1 MSAIPVPSASF
12 SSTTS
17 AQQNKRTSR
26 FTREQVWR
34 SLDHFRQLAK
44 ADWRESRYGLVGLIL
59 LLSSSLIVIAYYT
72 NHPNPEVYSDTTE
85 YLAATQHIM
94 TSGKLVDPMR
104 LPGYPL
110 FIALVFLVGGQGNLA
125 AVSIVQGILFVIAVL
140 EIYIITCMVT
150 QRAWM
155 GLIVGLLVTSNTY
168 LLTFIK
174 PVLSEGFSFWVVTSL
189 ALAILLFMRTLRV
202 SYFWLIAA
210 FLLMAFM
217 TRPEWIYAPVLL
229 FAFLLMLAGRHG
241 KFRRLAPHALA
252 AVFVLYGVL
261 GAYIYENA
269 ALNGYAGVSIV
280 QRINLLGKVMQ
291 YDMQNEAPP
300 QYATLTQ
307 EINAYHK
314 SGAHSPYAF
323 AELYPE
329 VAANNW
335 ALADSYATSIVKNHP
350 IEFALKTVPVFLG
363 LTPLNDYYY
372 ESQVS
377 VQGPFG
383 SQLFIL
389 EDLSQRV
396 ILLYRFFPLFALMWL
411 GLLLWRRTARS
422 RLVEMM
428 GMLSLIGLY
437 ELLLIAVGGY
447 EAYARLHSAFTP
459 LMLVVICGSL
469 LLGLTYLARRVM
481 KLPITGS
488 LARLWPRIWWVW
500 GGTIVGGIIVSAM
513 LTLLRHG
520 FAALLHLHTWS
531 GYSFVFDHPFRSFI
545 VLGLLALFTYY
556 IYQAHRLKALG
567 ASIGRAGSDFS
578 PDRDAAHAD
587 DRIDTAPGEAT
598 LARQPEG

>member
-1 MSAIPVPSASF
+1 MSDTAIPSISF
-12 SSTTS
+12 LSTTS
-17 AQQNKRTSR
+17 VQQKKRPSR
-26 FTREQVWR
+26 STRERLWPY
-34 SLDHFRQLAK
+34 LHHFRQMVK
-44 ADWRESRYGLVGLIL
+44 NDWRTSRYGLLGLIL
-59 LLSSSLIVIAYYT
+59 LLCSSLIVIAYYT

-94 TSGKLVDPMR
+94 TNGKLIDAMR

-110 FIALVFLVGGQGNLA
+110 FIAVGFLIGGQGNLA
-125 AVSIVQGILFVIAVL
+125 AVSIIQGILFVIAVL

-150 QRAWM
+150 HRAWM
-155 GLIVGLLVTSNTY
+155 GLIVGLLVASNTY

-174 PVLSEGFSFWVVTSL
+174 PLLSEGFSLWIVTSL
-189 ALAILLFMRTLRV
+189 ALAIFLFMRTLRIR
-202 SYFWLIAA
+202 YFWLIAA

-229 FAFLLMLAGRHG
+229 FAFLLMLARRRG

-252 AVFVLYGVL
+252 AVLVLYGVL

-307 EINAYHK
+307 EINAYHT

-350 IEFALKTVPVFLG
+350 IEFALKTVPVFLS

-377 VQGPFG
+377 SQGPFAQ
-383 SQLFIL
+383 QLFIL
-389 EDLSQRV
+389 EDISQRT
-396 ILLYRFFPLFALMWL
+396 ILLYQFFPLFALVWL

-469 LLGLTYLARRVM
+469 LLGLTYLARRM
-481 KLPITGS
+481 MNLPVTGS
-488 LARLWPRIWWVW
+488 LARLWPRIWWLW
-500 GGTIVGGIIVSAM
+500 GGMIVGGIVVSAL

-531 GYSFVFDHPFRSFI
+531 GYSFVLDHPIRSFI
-545 VLGLLALFTYY
+545 ALGLLALLTYY
-556 IYQAHRLKALG
+556 IYQAHRLQALWSANEKAVPAFL
-567 ASIGRAGSDFS
+567 
-578 PDRDAAHAD
+578 PVRDAAHFD
-587 DRIDTAPGEAT
+587 NRTNPIPGEASLT
-598 LARQPEG
+598 LPSDG